1 MRSSLSY
8 VLSVSFLT
16 NIQIDDSGY
25 ISLLDVNTS
34 SGNLPLATPFNPRDF
49 PLNSSNISG
58 IDWSAVV
65 APYWYDV
72 DTRGNR
78 SGRIYYKNV
87 TRDMDSDVIGEIDSL
102 AKSQLCDFATTW
114 ALIVTWDHV
123 GYFSSNSGKVSSD
136 HQRTSPMCTYICT

>member
-8 VLSVSFLT
+8 VLSVSFPT

-34 SGNLPLATPFNPRDF
+34 DSNLPLATPYNPTNF
-49 PLNSSNISG
+49 PLNPSNRSG
-58 IDWSAVV
+58 IDWSAVI

-72 DTRGNR
+72 DTRSNR

-87 TRDMDSDVIGEIDSL
+87 TRDTDSDVIGEIDSL
-102 AKSQLCDFATTW
+102 AKPHLCGFATTW

-123 GYFSSNSGKVSSD
+123 GLINNYDKVSSD
-136 HQRTSPMCTYICT
+136 VHT